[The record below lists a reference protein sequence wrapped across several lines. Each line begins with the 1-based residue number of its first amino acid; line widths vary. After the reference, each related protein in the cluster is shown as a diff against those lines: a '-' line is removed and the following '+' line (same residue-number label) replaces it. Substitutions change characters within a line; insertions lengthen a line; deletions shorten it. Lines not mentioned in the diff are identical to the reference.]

1 MEDDHASPAST
12 SIPSIV
18 LIGLPGCGKR
28 ILAFIGALHLGKRLV
43 TAERFFEIATGLS
56 RNEFLRRNG
65 KAVLKK
71 QTISLVLRMLRE
83 NENDCIIQCGLST
96 FNPEVQDFLVNYKE
110 THPVI
115 HIMRDHHE
123 NKTLLQMGDADTE
136 RLQEFDSLHIPCAS
150 FQYFNLTDSGS
161 TAEVTATGTAFA
173 AHHLKETKTDFCHFL
188 DLLAGK
194 KVNQQLEDPNEFQIT
209 SSAIEKRQF
218 TYALVVNF
226 SELVAGH
233 FNPAWFESGADAIQL
248 VIDANDD
255 ISTEAISKQI
265 AIIRRSTKIP
275 IVYEVEC
282 AVFER
287 NATTGMEPQLLR
299 LLQIPSELCL
309 GILSRKRRTKVIGCS
324 HNTAH
329 QDLYDMY
336 RKAKAMG
343 CDLVRLTENSM
354 GQDDER
360 LQLVTGTFPRDAVA
374 KCPLISYSTGSMG
387 RRSQIFNR
395 ILTPVWPVES
405 VRDTE
410 EHFITAKKAMEGLF
424 ATCVF
429 DSLKFYHFGAS
440 VSWSPYP
447 PAMHRAAY
455 QELGLGHSYQA
466 FETTS
471 VSEIDCVASS
481 SNFGGASISLPFKSA
496 IGFSKRDVRSPHATA
511 IGAINTLLPLRKSS
525 QFGTSLGWQASQR
538 NRAGDVTGWYGDNT
552 DWLGIS
558 DCVSKCLS
566 PRNTIRSSTTT
577 ALVIGAGGAAR
588 AAIYALIQMGCRNIL
603 IFNRTV
609 RHAETV
615 AAHFNSWM
623 KQTAHNIPG
632 NISVIRSTSDPW
644 PVNLHPATIIISCVP
659 AHSIDG
665 QRPANL
671 TLPIEWLSSK
681 SGGVVAELAYR
692 PRETPLLKQV
702 RVMRS
707 KYNVPWVTVDG
718 LEMLLTQ
725 AIYQFELMTGRKAPR
740 GVMKSQIHDHYDT
753 LL

>member
-1 MEDDHASPAST
+1 
-12 SIPSIV
+12 
-18 LIGLPGCGKR
+18 
-28 ILAFIGALHLGKRLV
+28 
-43 TAERFFEIATGLS
+43 
-56 RNEFLRRNG
+56 
-65 KAVLKK
+65 
-71 QTISLVLRMLRE
+71 
-83 NENDCIIQCGLST
+83 
-96 FNPEVQDFLVNYKE
+96 
-110 THPVI
+110 
-115 HIMRDHHE
+115 
-123 NKTLLQMGDADTE
+123 
-136 RLQEFDSLHIPCAS
+136 
-150 FQYFNLTDSGS
+150 
-161 TAEVTATGTAFA
+161 
-173 AHHLKETKTDFCHFL
+173 
-188 DLLAGK
+188 
-194 KVNQQLEDPNEFQIT
+194 
-209 SSAIEKRQF
+209 
-218 TYALVVNF
+218 
-226 SELVAGH
+226 
-233 FNPAWFESGADAIQL
+233 
-248 VIDANDD
+248 
-255 ISTEAISKQI
+255 
-265 AIIRRSTKIP
+265 
-275 IVYEVEC
+275 
-282 AVFER
+282 
-287 NATTGMEPQLLR
+287 
-299 LLQIPSELCL
+299 
-309 GILSRKRRTKVIGCS
+309 
-324 HNTAH
+324 
-329 QDLYDMY
+329 
-336 RKAKAMG
+336 MG
-343 CDLVRLTENSM
+343 CDLVRLTEDSM

-360 LQLVTGTFPRDAVA
+360 LQLATGTFPRDAVA
-374 KCPLISYSTGSMG
+374 KCPLISYSMGSMG

-395 ILTPVWPVES
+395 ILTPVWPAES

-429 DSLKFYHFGAS
+429 DSLKVYHFGAS

-471 VSEIDCVASS
+471 VSEIDRVASS

-496 IGFSKRDVRSPHATA
+496 IGFSDRNVRSPHATA

-525 QFGTSLGWQASQR
+525 QFGTPFEWQASQR

-566 PRNTIRSSTTT
+566 PRNTIRSPTTT

-632 NISVIRSTSDPW
+632 NISVIRSISDPW

-681 SGGVVAELAYR
+681 SGGVVAEVSTLRSPKLLGQERHLSNESKLAYR

-707 KYNVPWVTVDG
+707 K
-718 LEMLLTQ
+718 
-725 AIYQFELMTGRKAPR
+725 
-740 GVMKSQIHDHYDT
+740 
-753 LL
+753 